1 MNIHEILSVKLF
13 AIILGYPQ
21 GIIPYNNPVYVGRG
35 IALGLADTQRCLD
48 TFVCPKREKKK
59 VFFFFLVVMRI
70 NNTNSLR
77 KFLQISFILN
87 IMENNHSIMNIKDM

>member
-48 TFVCPKREKKK
+48 TFVCPKKEKKK
-59 VFFFFLVVMRI
+59 VFFLLLLGSTTQTPLENF
-70 NNTNSLR
+70 S
-77 KFLQISFILN
+77 KFLLY
-87 IMENNHSIMNIKDM
+87 

>member
-35 IALGLADTQRCLD
+35 IALGLADT
-48 TFVCPKREKKK
+48 
-59 VFFFFLVVMRI
+59 
-70 NNTNSLR
+70 
-77 KFLQISFILN
+77 
-87 IMENNHSIMNIKDM
+87 